1 MDIEKKALKM
11 NAMNIAK
18 HYIQYGDDGMMYRY
32 TIRKLLELSGIEID
46 EEDKKSVNFPNLR
59 NR

>member
-46 EEDKKSVNFPNLR
+46 EEDKKYLI
-59 NR
+59 